1 MGTNEIIRRRALQS
15 GGSAID
21 WEAEYIKMLQG
32 GSTTLELPSTLTA
45 IREGAFSRYNSL
57 VSIDIPAS
65 VTSIGSRA
73 FEGCSNLTSV
83 NYGGNPSLGTFMF
96 SGCAAIT
103 DITAFL
109 PNGTTSIISNMFQRC
124 SGLTDVVIPEG
135 VVRVNV
141 NAFYYCTGV
150 LSFSYP
156 STIQRIDTQEGI
168 WNNAITEIIINATT
182 PPVISNVNYSIG
194 PSSKT
199 FPIYV
204 PDASVDV
211 YKSTTGNW
219 AYFASRIKGI
229 SERPV
234 GGGS

>member
-1 MGTNEIIRRRALQS
+1 MGTNEIIRRRALSSS
-15 GGSAID
+15 GAAID
-21 WEAEYIKMLQG
+21 WESEYIKMLQG
-32 GSTTLELPSTLTA
+32 GSTTLELPSTLTR
-45 IREGAFSRYNSL
+45 IRAAAFSRYSSL

-65 VTSIGSRA
+65 VASINERA

-83 NYGGNPSLGTFMF
+83 NYGGTPSFGSFIF
-96 SGCAAIT
+96 SGCMAIT
-103 DITAFL
+103 DIRPCLPSGVTAIQ
-109 PNGTTSIISNMFQRC
+109 PNMFERC
-124 SGLTDVVIPEG
+124 SGLTNVVIPEG
-135 VVRVNV
+135 VKRINV

-194 PSSKT
+194 PPSKT

-219 AYFASRIKGI
+219 AKFASRIKGI
-229 SERPV
+229 SERTT
-234 GGGS
+234 

>member
-32 GSTTLELPSTLTA
+32 GSTTLELPSTLTT
-45 IREGAFSRYNSL
+45 IREAAFSRYNSL

-73 FEGCSNLTSV
+73 FEQCRNLTSV

-96 SGCAAIT
+96 SYCVAIT
-103 DITAFL
+103 DIRAFL
-109 PNGTTSIISNMFQRC
+109 PSGVTDLTSNMFERC
-124 SGLTDVVIPEG
+124 SGIVDAIIPEG
-135 VVRVNV
+135 VTRVNRDV
-141 NAFYYCTGV
+141 FYYCSGIIR
-150 LSFSYP
+150 FSYP
-156 STIQRIDTQEGI
+156 SSITRIDAQEGI
-168 WNNAITEIIINATT
+168 WNNAITEIVINATT
-182 PPVISNVNYSIG
+182 PPTLGHASNSLG
-194 PSSKT
+194 PTTKT

-204 PDASVDV
+204 PDASVNT

-219 AYFASRIKGI
+219 AGYSSRIKGI

-234 GGGS
+234 GGS